1 MSNTNRNPKELK
13 SLIDRSKPKVKVGFA
28 IRSEIELLASQIDEQ
43 ARLVAFYKVGEN
55 FQSTK
60 QL

>member
-13 SLIDRSKPKVKVGFA
+13 GLIERSKSKEITIRAKSRDGFA

-43 ARLVAFYKVGEN
+43 ARLVAFYKVR
-55 FQSTK
+55 
-60 QL
+60 LI